1 MSKMIT
7 ADLVDL
13 DLSAGTKEAA
23 ARSLAERMVALG
35 RVTDLDGFLADV
47 AAREAQMPTGLDG
60 GIGIPHCRSPHVV
73 APTLAFGRAPQ
84 GIDFGAPDGP
94 ADLIFLIAAPAGAD
108 DAHLTILSSLARR
121 LMNADFTTALR
132 ATTSPTDAASL
143 ISGEEPPTPAPSQ
156 EAAPA
161 GIASAS
167 PGAEA
172 AEAGAGAPAL
182 GADARSAGAEVP
194 AVGADASA
202 GAPES
207 GTGADAPTP
216 GAGALPTGVD
226 AQAGAHESGTG
237 AEASTPGA
245 DALPT
250 GADAPPP
257 GADASAGA
265 PESSTGAVVPA
276 TGPDS
281 PASAGAAPSV
291 SAPAAAAEGADGSS
305 APSATADSE
314 AAVSGGEGPADGGG
328 PSDGGRPGFRIVAVT
343 SCPTGI
349 AHTYMAAESLEKAGR
364 AAGVEVVVETQGSAG
379 FARLDPAVVAAA
391 DGVIFAHDVPVR
403 EKERFAGKPTVD
415 VGVKAGIN
423 RPAALIDEVRAK
435 AERGET
441 TEPARPGTPVE
452 NAGQAGEGYGTKLR
466 KWLMSGVSYMVP
478 FVAAGGLLIAL
489 GFAIGG
495 YAIDKAPSV
504 AEHFAWGQADSWA
517 ALLFQIGGLAFSFL
531 VPVLAGYIAY
541 GMADRPGLVPGFVGG
556 AIALTINAGFLGGLA
571 AGLIAGGT
579 VLAIQKVKVPAPLR
593 GIMPVVVIPLLASI
607 VVGFLMFLVV
617 GKPIASLQ
625 KAMTDWLS
633 GLSGANAV
641 ILGVILGL
649 MMCFDLGG
657 PVNKVA
663 YAFAVGGLANPNEGS
678 LKVMAAVMAAGMVP
692 PLAMALATAVR
703 GRLFT
708 RTEREN
714 GKAAWVLGASFISE
728 GAIPF
733 AAADPLRVIPSAMA
747 GGAVTGALSML
758 FECTLRAPHGG
769 VFVIPLIGNPLLYLL
784 AILAGTVV
792 SAGLVI
798 LLKGARRPVPGAAEE
813 QPQAGTKVAV
823 AA

>member
-1 MSKMIT
+1 MSEMIT

-13 DLSAGTKEAA
+13 DLAAETKEAA

-60 GIGIPHCRSPHVV
+60 GIGIPHCRSAHVSE
-73 APTLAFGRAPQ
+73 PTLAFGRSSR

-121 LMNADFTTALR
+121 LMNEDFTTALR
-132 ATTSPTDAASL
+132 SASDPTAAAAL
-143 ISGEEPPTPAPSQ
+143 IRGEEATAPGMDT
-156 EAAPA
+156 APA
-161 GIASAS
+161 
-167 PGAEA
+167 
-172 AEAGAGAPAL
+172 
-182 GADARSAGAEVP
+182 
-194 AVGADASA
+194 
-202 GAPES
+202 
-207 GTGADAPTP
+207 ADAP
-216 GAGALPTGVD
+216 
-226 AQAGAHESGTG
+226 Q
-237 AEASTPGA
+237 
-245 DALPT
+245 
-250 GADAPPP
+250 
-257 GADASAGA
+257 
-265 PESSTGAVVPA
+265 
-276 TGPDS
+276 S
-281 PASAGAAPSV
+281 PAP
-291 SAPAAAAEGADGSS
+291 APAAAAPAPAEERPAGDAPVSRAEPS
-305 APSATADSE
+305 PATAAASEAPSAETASS
-314 AAVSGGEGPADGGG
+314 AASAAEN
-328 PSDGGRPGFRIVAVT
+328 GRNRVFRIVAVT

-349 AHTYMAAESLEKAGR
+349 AHTYMAAEALEQAGQN
-364 AAGVEVVVETQGSAG
+364 AGVELTVEPQGSAG
-379 FARLDPAVVAAA
+379 FKRLDPAVIAAA

-423 RPAALIDEVRAK
+423 RPAELIDEVRGK
-435 AERGET
+435 AERGEIT
-441 TEPARPGTPVE
+441 TAAHAAPLDDTGEP
-452 NAGQAGEGYGTKLR
+452 GEGYGTKLR

-495 YAIDKAPSV
+495 YTVDKAPSV
-504 AEHFAWGQADSWA
+504 AEHFVWTDHTSWA

-556 AIALTINAGFLGGLA
+556 SIALTINAGFLGGLA
-571 AGLIAGGT
+571 AGLIAGAT
-579 VLAIQKVKVPAPLR
+579 VMAIQRVNVPAALR
-593 GIMPVVVIPLLASI
+593 GIMPVVVIPLVSSA

-617 GKPIASLQ
+617 GKPIAELQ
-625 KAMTDWLS
+625 KALTDWLS
-633 GLSGANAV
+633 GLSGANAI

-657 PVNKVA
+657 PLNKVA
-663 YAFAVGGLANPNEGS
+663 YAFAVGGLANPNDGS

-692 PLAMALATAVR
+692 PLAMALATTVR
-703 GRLFT
+703 GKLFT

-714 GKAAWVLGASFISE
+714 GKAAWVLGASFITE

-769 VFVIPLIGNPLLYLL
+769 VFVIPLIGNPFLYLI
-784 AILAGTVV
+784 AIVAGTCV

-798 LLKGARRPVPGAAEE
+798 VLKGARKTGRPEQSGTADRPGDDSAGNEAKVP
-813 QPQAGTKVAV
+813 V

>member
-1 MSKMIT
+1 MSDMIT

-13 DLSAGTKEAA
+13 DLAAETKEAA
-23 ARSLAERMVALG
+23 ARSLAERMVTLG

-60 GIGIPHCRSPHVV
+60 GIGIPHCRSAHVSE
-73 APTLAFGRAPQ
+73 PTLAFGRSAR

-108 DAHLTILSSLARR
+108 DAHLTILSALARR
-121 LMNADFTTALR
+121 LMNEDFTTALR
-132 ATTSPTDAASL
+132 TATDATAAASL
-143 ISGEEPPTPAPSQ
+143 IRGEDATRTEPGPGPEPAPEPQSEPDPEPRPESRSEPDPAPGSASQSASQPEPQHGAAAPPAAEEPQ
-156 EAAPA
+156 K
-161 GIASAS
+161 
-167 PGAEA
+167 
-172 AEAGAGAPAL
+172 
-182 GADARSAGAEVP
+182 
-194 AVGADASA
+194 
-202 GAPES
+202 
-207 GTGADAPTP
+207 
-216 GAGALPTGVD
+216 
-226 AQAGAHESGTG
+226 
-237 AEASTPGA
+237 
-245 DALPT
+245 
-250 GADAPPP
+250 
-257 GADASAGA
+257 
-265 PESSTGAVVPA
+265 
-276 TGPDS
+276 
-281 PASAGAAPSV
+281 
-291 SAPAAAAEGADGSS
+291 
-305 APSATADSE
+305 
-314 AAVSGGEGPADGGG
+314 PAD
-328 PSDGGRPGFRIVAVT
+328 RAFRIVAVT

-349 AHTYMAAESLEKAGR
+349 AHTYMAAEALEQAGQQ
-364 AAGVEVVVETQGSAG
+364 AGVEVVVEPQGSAG
-379 FARLDPAVVAAA
+379 FNRLDPAVIAAA
-391 DGVIFAHDVPVR
+391 DAVIFAHDVPVR
-403 EKERFAGKPTVD
+403 EKDRFAGKPTVD

-423 RPAALIDEVRAK
+423 RPAELIAEVRGK
-435 AERGET
+435 AERGEMT
-441 TEPARPGTPVE
+441 GTAGDHASPVD
-452 NAGQAGEGYGTKLR
+452 NAGEPGEGYGTKLR

-495 YAIDKAPSV
+495 YTIDKAPSV
-504 AEHFAWGQADSWA
+504 AEHFIWTDHTSWA

-556 AIALTINAGFLGGLA
+556 SIALTINAGFLGGLA

-579 VLAIQKVKVPAPLR
+579 VMAIQKLRVPAPLR
-593 GIMPVVVIPLLASI
+593 GIMPVVVIPLISSAI
-607 VVGFLMFLVV
+607 VGFLMFLVV

-625 KAMTDWLS
+625 KALTDWLS
-633 GLSGANAV
+633 GLSGANAI

-657 PVNKVA
+657 PLNKVA

-692 PLAMALATAVR
+692 PLAMALATTVR

-714 GKAAWVLGASFISE
+714 GKAAWVLGASFITE

-769 VFVIPLIGNPLLYLL
+769 IFVIPLIGNPFLYLI
-784 AILAGTVV
+784 AIAAGTAV

-798 LLKGARRPVPGAAEE
+798 LLKGARKTGRPDQAAEAGSTGDGVPGDGE
-813 QPQAGTKVAV
+813 AGADAKIPV